1 MTVAVATAALIPD
14 LNSVDVTEKT
24 IILRG
29 TVTVGA
35 SPLTYATGGI
45 TLDLTAFGDFLKS
58 GSLPTEVK
66 IWSNAP
72 ASAPNTA
79 QYLYSFAKGTT
90 QKNGTMQ
97 VWTGAAAQSGL
108 AELSA
113 GSVPAGVSGDVIS
126 IRAEFPRV

>member
-45 TLDLTAFGDFLKS
+45 TLDLTAFGDFLKKS
-58 GSLPTEVK
+58 RL
-66 IWSNAP
+66 
-72 ASAPNTA
+72 
-79 QYLYSFAKGTT
+79 
-90 QKNGTMQ
+90 
-97 VWTGAAAQSGL
+97 
-108 AELSA
+108 
-113 GSVPAGVSGDVIS
+113 
-126 IRAEFPRV
+126 